1 MNFDTRSISFQT
13 WARQHKILFWISI
26 CLMTMPVDALAV
38 EEVGTEIL
46 STCLSE
52 RRARAGDPTASVRYG
67 LCLGYLKGIA
77 DTLNGTHFCL
87 PETNET
93 VVITQR
99 LKQIYIEY
107 ALNHRDTL
115 KLPARQTIIPAFRNE
130 FPCN

>member
-1 MNFDTRSISFQT
+1 MNHR
-13 WARQHKILFWISI
+13 ILLWMSI
-26 CLMTMPVDALAV
+26 CLITFSEGAPAA

-46 STCLSE
+46 NTCLSE
-52 RRARAGDPTASVRYG
+52 RRALAGDPTASVRYG
-67 LCLGYLKGIA
+67 LCLGYLKGIT

-93 VVITQR
+93 VIITRR

-107 ALNHRDTL
+107 ALAHREAL
-115 KLPARQTIIPAFRNE
+115 KAPASQTVIPAFRKA